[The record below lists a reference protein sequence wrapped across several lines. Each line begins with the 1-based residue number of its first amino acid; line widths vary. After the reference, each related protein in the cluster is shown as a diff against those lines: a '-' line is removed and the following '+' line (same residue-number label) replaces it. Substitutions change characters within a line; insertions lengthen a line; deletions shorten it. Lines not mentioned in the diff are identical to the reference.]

1 MLRTRIRRR
10 TSLLLPLTVLL
21 FLLTGCVSVNS
32 TMVDPSVS
40 YAPVPNDQVRLFES
54 EDEVPTEYERVA
66 IFHAEGADNW
76 TDQSDMLEKLREEA
90 AKKGCNGLILGE
102 IEEAGTGEK
111 VANALL
117 GTGADREGRAVG
129 IRWGDLN
136 EEDESAEPGDEGST
150 TSEAGS
156 GDDESGLPH
165 YHISVN

>member
-1 MLRTRIRRR
+1 MLPTRARRR
-10 TSLLLPLTVLL
+10 TTLLLPLALL
-21 FLLTGCVSVNS
+21 LALLSGCVSVNS

-54 EDEVPTEYERVA
+54 EDEVPTDFDRVA
-66 IFHAEGADNW
+66 IFHAEGADDW

-102 IEEAGTGEK
+102 IEEPGTGEK

-129 IRWGDLN
+129 IRWGDLSD
-136 EEDESAEPGDEGST
+136 EDESAETGDDGSTASEEGS
-150 TSEAGS
+150 G
-156 GDDESGLPH
+156 GDESGLPH
-165 YHISVN
+165 YDISAN